1 MFGAI
6 LTQFQNNTEQVI
18 SFASRGLSKA
28 EKNYATTE
36 KECLACIL
44 DCEKFRAYIEGVKFT
59 IITDNAALKFLFKM

>member
-1 MFGAI
+1 MLDAI

-44 DCEKFRAYIEGVKFT
+44 DLGLI
-59 IITDNAALKFLFKM
+59 LKE